1 MLYQSGTKFN
11 LISNSGKV
19 LKTLPQGF
27 YKIVMTQH
35 GMWLEQMQ
43 DPITVGLSGTAKMAL
58 ETMVILWNGSTEKN
72 PSVMLSGTSGNGKTQ
87 TAFNTAKTL
96 GLPTILVQG
105 EHPDHIMDILEHVG
119 CPVML
124 LFDEFEKNYST
135 NNDTEN
141 NPSNSMLTF
150 LDGMQT
156 PVKVFNVMTVNER
169 NRLSKFLFNRPGRI
183 LFDFKFDPLTIED
196 AMLFIS
202 TKTTIK
208 DPERLKAFLSKVS
221 NLSYD
226 ICDKIAYVVDIYA
239 DTFDDVL
246 SHMNIEVGEVSYRCS
261 LMRSTEE
268 VVNSLGSFMLGLN
281 YNPYYDWYKGQKEY
295 HFRLIDPSTVGQL
308 LNGESL
314 VDVPLEKLHVTDKN
328 ADRPVAATK
337 LLQDPFK
344 GIFLRL
350 ERIIVP
356 KNQYHNLS
364 LVY

>member
-1 MLYQSGTKFN
+1 MLYQSGTKFD

-105 EHPDHIMDILEHVG
+105 EHPDHIMGILEHVG

-135 NNDTEN
+135 NNDKEN
-141 NPSNSMLTF
+141 DPSNSMLTF

-169 NRLSKFLFNRPGRI
+169 HHLSKFLFNRPGRI
-183 LFDFKFDPLTIED
+183 LFDFKFDPLTVED

-202 TKTTIK
+202 TKTTIN
-208 DPERLKAFLSKVS
+208 DSERLRTFLSKVS

-226 ICDKIAYVVDIYA
+226 ICDKITYVVGIYA

-246 SHMNIEVGEVSYRCS
+246 SHMNIEVGEISYRCS
-261 LMRSTEE
+261 LMRDVEGDC
-268 VVNSLGSFMLGLN
+268 NSLGHFSLGLHN
-281 YNPYYDWYKGQKEY
+281 TPYYDWYKGQKEY
-295 HFRLIDPSTVGQL
+295 HFRLINASTVGQL
-308 LNGESL
+308 LNGGSL
-314 VDVPLEKLHVTDKN
+314 VDIPLGEMHVTDENTDK
-328 ADRPVAATK
+328 PVTAAK

-344 GIFLRL
+344 GIFLRI
-350 ERIIVP
+350 ERTIVP
-356 KNQYHNLS
+356 RNSYSNLS
-364 LVY
+364 LTY